1 MAIEITIN
9 TDVTKEVL
17 ALRQQIVDQI
27 VQNNN
32 PILLVAASSVLAL
45 VAHRIHTEGEKANG
59 SKIGSYSNSYMKVRQ
74 SGKYNRNAD
83 RTMIFSL
90 TRQMENDFTVVE
102 ENGGVGLGFKNA
114 HNADKARW
122 LEEKFPGTYLLNV
135 GENKVVVD
143 VINEYI
149 NGIFA

>member
-32 PILLVAASSVLAL
+32 PILLAAASSVLSL
-45 VAHRIHTEGEKANG
+45 VAFRIHNEGEKADG
-59 SKIGSYSNSYMKVRQ
+59 SKIGSYSNSYMKVRE
-74 SGKYNRNAD
+74 SSKYRRNAD
-83 RTMIFSL
+83 RTIVFSL
-90 TRQMENDFTVVE
+90 TKLMELDFTIIE
-102 ENGGVGLGFKNA
+102 ENGNVGLGFNNP

-122 LEEKFPGTYLLNV
+122 LEERFPGTYLLSDK
-135 GENKVVVD
+135 EDKKVED
-143 VINEYI
+143 VINNYI